1 MNRNNVLIW
10 LSVFLMISGP
20 VQGFAEVRVPKI
32 RGNGNVVRT
41 SKALPAFNKIFAK
54 GIDDITILRGEKGQ
68 NSLVIETDENIVP
81 HIHYTVK
88 NGVLSFSYRDLDPTG
103 LKFYITASSL
113 KEIRASGASHLKTT
127 DSIGGDNLIVNASGA
142 ALVDLKT
149 HVRNMNLE
157 ASGAADV
164 FLTGVC
170 RTLKARISGA
180 ADLKAVKIKMDS
192 AYVKASG
199 AAKARVNVLKY
210 LNKDVS
216 GVADVRLSAASNQV
230 ADVEARVQN
239 TQNHVEKMVQRK
251 MKMEQY
257 KMKLEQDKLKAIQ
270 NNMSHFHFPDDTTRI
285 NIGSMNLE
293 VVDGD
298 STRINIGNHTLVV
311 GRRGDVRWRRNR
323 RSDRFK
329 GHWGGFDIGLNGYVN
344 QNHNADFGQ
353 AYDFL
358 SLNYEKSIN
367 LNFNI
372 YQQSFA
378 FNKAKTIGLVT
389 GVGLSFD
396 EYRFSNQVYLDPSAD
411 NLTGYYIVNTSVKKS
426 KLSVHYAD
434 IPLILEFQTNNPMRR
449 KRFFF
454 GVGVIGNVK
463 LRSRTKIYFNN
474 SNEAYSLQDPA
485 TGSIIASN
493 YRTPDQG
500 PRNIVKKSSSYALN
514 PFRFDATVRFGF
526 KWLSLY
532 ATYALSPM
540 FQAGRGPDLRQ
551 WSVGITLLKW

>member
-1 MNRNNVLIW
+1 
-10 LSVFLMISGP
+10 MILGP
-20 VQGFAEVRVPKI
+20 TQIFARVPVPKI

-41 SKALPAFNKIFAK
+41 SKSLPAFNKISAR
-54 GIDDITILRGEKGQ
+54 GIDDITILKGETGQ
-68 NSLVIETDENIVP
+68 NGLVIETDENLVP
-81 HIHYTVK
+81 HIHYAVK
-88 NGVLSFSYRDLDPTG
+88 NGVLSFSYHDLSPTK
-103 LKFYITASSL
+103 LKFYVTTSSL
-113 KEIRASGASHLKTT
+113 NGIRASGASHLRTA
-127 DSIGGDNLIVNASGA
+127 DSLSGDNLIIIASGA
-142 ALVDLKT
+142 AMVTANTYVD
-149 HVRNMNLE
+149 NMSLD
-157 ASGAADV
+157 ASGAADI
-164 FLTGVC
+164 FLRGVC
-170 RTLKARISGA
+170 GTLKARLSGA
-180 ADLKAVKIKMDS
+180 ADLKASEIKVDT

-199 AAKARVNVLKY
+199 AAHARVNVLKY
-210 LNKDVS
+210 LNKNVS
-216 GVADVRLSAASNQV
+216 GVANVRLASVSDQV
-230 ADVEARVQN
+230 TYVENKEQDLQKRMEDL
-239 TQNHVEKMVQRK
+239 TKEKMEMAQKK
-251 MKMEQY
+251 MKMAQKE
-257 KMKLEQDKLKAIQ
+257 MEMAQDKMEALQHKMG
-270 NNMSHFHFPDDTTRI
+270 NFHFRNDTTRI
-285 NIGSMNLE
+285 NIGSMN
-293 VVDGD
+293 VDVINGD
-298 STRINIGNHTLVV
+298 STKVRVGNHTLIV
-311 GRRGDVRWRRNR
+311 GRNGNVWWRHNKEK
-323 RSDRFK
+323 RFK

-344 QNHNADFGQ
+344 QNHNADFGP

-396 EYRFSNQVYLDPSAD
+396 EYRFSNQVYLDPSTD

-434 IPLILEFQTNNPMRR
+434 IPLILEFQTNNPLRR

-463 LRSRTKIYFNN
+463 LRSRTKIYFDN

-485 TGSIIASN
+485 TGSIIASD

-500 PRNIVKKSSSYALN
+500 PRNIVKKSGSYALN
-514 PFRFDATVRFGF
+514 PFRFDATVRLGF

-551 WSVGITLLKW
+551 WSVGITLVKW